1 MGRKQGPR
9 KGSLQFWPRKRAQKN
24 IPSVNWGAL
33 ADTDKKGL
41 LGFIC
46 YKVGMKSA
54 YVKDSTN
61 FSMTK
66 NKRIPVPVTVVEC
79 PTMKIFSVRLYKNKK
94 VMGEVL
100 NNNLDKELKRKV
112 SIPKDYKTKEL
123 LEKAEKEA
131 EFDDIKLLVY
141 SQVKKTGI
149 KKSPDLAE
157 IGLGGSKD
165 EKLAFAKDNLA
176 KEISV
181 SDVFTEGLVDTRGI
195 TIGKGTQGPVKRFG
209 IRLRVRKTEKGH
221 RKVGSIG
228 PWHPAR
234 VSFRVPFAGQMGFFN
249 RVVYNSKIVF
259 AGKTSEK
266 DINSAEGFHKYGKIK
281 NDYLLLYG
289 SIQGPITRQLLLTQT
304 LRPTKKQARKNYEF
318 IELR

>member
-9 KGSLQFWPRKRAQKN
+9 KGTLQFWPRKRAQKN
-24 IPSVNWGAL
+24 ISSVNWNAL
-33 ADTDKKGL
+33 KDTDKKGL

-54 YVKDSTN
+54 YVKDATN
-61 FSMTK
+61 DSMTK
-66 NKRIPVPVTVVEC
+66 NKRIPIPVTIVEC

-94 VMGEVL
+94 VIGEVL
-100 NNNLDKELKRKV
+100 NNNLDKELKKRV
-112 SIPKDYKTKEL
+112 SIPKEYKTKEL

-131 EFDDIKLLVY
+131 DFDDIRVLVY

-149 KKSPDLAE
+149 KKSPDIGE
-157 IGLGGSKD
+157 VGLGGSKE
-165 EKLAFAKDNLA
+165 EKLAFVKENLA

-181 SDVFTEGLVDTRGI
+181 SDVFAEGLVDARGI

-209 IRLRVRKTEKGH
+209 IRLRVRKAEKGQ

-234 VSFRVPFAGQMGFFN
+234 VTFRTPFAGQMGFFN
-249 RVVYNSKIVF
+249 RIVYNNKIVF
-259 AGKTSEK
+259 AGKISEK
-266 DINSAEGFHKYGKIK
+266 DINEEKGFHRYGKIK
-281 NDYLLLYG
+281 NDYLVLRG
-289 SIQGPITRQLLLTQT
+289 SIQGPSKRQLLLTET
-304 LRPTKKQARKNYEF
+304 LRPTKKQLKKNYEF